1 MARKFTPKVITANHL
16 LDGDVIYLTKDGN
29 WSRNHA
35 AALLLVNEGD
45 ADQWLAK
52 AEMQQDILVGAYL
65 ADAQLDDAGK
75 PIPVHFREEFR
86 SRGPSN
92 YPDHGKQAEL

>member
-1 MARKFTPKVITANHL
+1 MARKFTPKVVTANHL
-16 LDGDVIYLTKDGN
+16 LDGDVIYLTKDSE

-35 AALLLVNEGD
+35 TAHLLTDEDD
-45 ADQWLAK
+45 ANQWLAK
-52 AEMQQDILVGAYL
+52 ATAQEGFLVGAYL
-65 ADAQLDDAGK
+65 ADAVLDDAGK
-75 PIPVHFREEFR
+75 PSPVHFREEFR

>member
-35 AALLLVNEGD
+35 A
-45 ADQWLAK
+45 
-52 AEMQQDILVGAYL
+52 
-65 ADAQLDDAGK
+65 GK
-75 PIPVHFREEFR
+75 PIPIHFREEFR